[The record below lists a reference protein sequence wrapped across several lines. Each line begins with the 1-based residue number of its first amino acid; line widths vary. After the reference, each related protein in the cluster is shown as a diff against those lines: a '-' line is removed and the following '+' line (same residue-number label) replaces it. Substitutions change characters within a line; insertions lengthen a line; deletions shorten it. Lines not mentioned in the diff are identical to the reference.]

1 MDTRANYHQALQ
13 GLQAKL
19 LKMGSD
25 VEIQIRDAVEALR
38 LLDEPMARATVARDD
53 EIDEQML
60 RIEET
65 CFSLIALQ
73 QPMAGDL
80 RTIGMA
86 MKIAIDLERIG
97 DHAVDIAKIAI
108 RLNGEK
114 LVKPLIDIPLMASIA
129 QTMLRDSLLA
139 YTEGN
144 VNRAASLADK
154 DDEVD
159 KIYSTVVQHLT
170 ELMGTD
176 ISTNRQLTHLLMV
189 AHYLERVADHTTNI
203 GEGVIYMVAGKRKDL
218 NV

>member
-13 GLQAKL
+13 GLQTAL

-53 EIDEQML
+53 EIDDQML
-60 RIEET
+60 RIEEK

-73 QPMAGDL
+73 QPMASDL

-86 MKIAIDLERIG
+86 LKIAVDLERIA

-139 YTEGN
+139 YTERN

-170 ELMGTD
+170 ELMGMD
-176 ISTNRQLTHLLMV
+176 IATNRQLTHLLMV